1 MLLLRHKAAGLGGRG
16 DTASI
21 SQSLLSLG
29 MSYES
34 WVATSN
40 VQILFVTAG
49 STPEVLL
56 NNKSFTNTY
65 QVVSSFLYTGFWEKR
80 TAFPKSRLLSLHCED
95 NSHII
100 TTFIAFYQCIFS
112 GFSLLTHCCLEIHMS
127 GEYF

>member
-1 MLLLRHKAAGLGGRG
+1 MLLLRHKAAELGGRR

-34 WVATSN
+34 WVATST
-40 VQILFVTAG
+40 VQILFVTLG

-65 QVVSSFLYTGFWEKR
+65 QSG
-80 TAFPKSRLLSLHCED
+80 SRLKDAVSFTLAFGGKKLH
-95 NSHII
+95 S
-100 TTFIAFYQCIFS
+100 T
-112 GFSLLTHCCLEIHMS
+112 
-127 GEYF
+127 